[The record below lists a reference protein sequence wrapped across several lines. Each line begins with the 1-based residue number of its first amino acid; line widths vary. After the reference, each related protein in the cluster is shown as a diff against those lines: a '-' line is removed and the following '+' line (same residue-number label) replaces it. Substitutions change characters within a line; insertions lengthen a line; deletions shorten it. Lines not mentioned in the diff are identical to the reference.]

1 MAREILAVVTSV
13 NYRLAPEHKYLSEYD
28 DGFDVLKFID
38 EGNFD
43 RFPASAVLT
52 RCFISGDSVGWN
64 LAHHMDGIEDQANES
79 ASMEWTD
86 WMWKSLLPNGLD

>member
-1 MAREILAVVTSV
+1 MGEDSKFFDDFCRRMAREILTVVTSV
-13 NYRLAPEHKYLSEYD
+13 NYRLAPEHKYPSEYD

-64 LAHHMDGIEDQANES
+64 LAHHMVMR
-79 ASMEWTD
+79 ASD
-86 WMWKSLLPNGLD
+86 H